1 MFALPSCSFMT
12 KQLFI
17 FTRILVISAL
27 FLSMAS
33 LSVSAMDLP
42 KADRVLVKK
51 AERKLVLL
59 KDGEI
64 FRNYDIALGDSPT
77 GHKQFEGD
85 ERTPE
90 GNYTLDWRN
99 SNSKFY
105 RSIHIS
111 YPNSQDQQFA
121 KNKGKSPGGMIM
133 IHGQPNKSKDP
144 VSAWILDQMDW
155 TDGCIAVKND
165 EMDEIWAAIDNGTP
179 IEIHP

>member
-1 MFALPSCSFMT
+1 MMKNQLPLMCIMT
-12 KQLFI
+12 L
-17 FTRILVISAL
+17 LCMAPVISH
-27 FLSMAS
+27 
-33 LSVSAMDLP
+33 AMDLP
-42 KADRVLVKK
+42 KADKVLVKK
-51 AERKLVLL
+51 SERKLVLL

-64 FRNYDIALGDSPT
+64 FRHYDIALGDSPK

-111 YPNSQDQQFA
+111 YPNEQDEDFA
-121 KNKGKSPGGMIM
+121 QAQGRSAGGMIM
-133 IHGQPNKSKDP
+133 IHGQPNKKHDTM
-144 VSAWILDQMDW
+144 SAWILDQMDW
-155 TDGCIAVKND
+155 TDGCIAVKNY

>member
-1 MFALPSCSFMT
+1 MIKNLFPFILTTVLLCAVSFT
-12 KQLFI
+12 SYAI
-17 FTRILVISAL
+17 EV
-27 FLSMAS
+27 
-33 LSVSAMDLP
+33 P

-64 FRNYDIALGDSPT
+64 FRDYDIALGDSPM

-90 GNYTLDWRN
+90 GSYTLDWRN

-111 YPNSQDQQFA
+111 YPNSEDQQFA
-121 KNKGKSPGGMIM
+121 NAKGRSPGGMIM
-133 IHGQPNKSKDP
+133 IHGQPNKSTDA

-155 TDGCIAVKND
+155 TDGCIAVKNN

-179 IEIHP
+179 IEIYP

>member
-1 MFALPSCSFMT
+1 MKKNQFL
-12 KQLFI
+12 LI
-17 FTRILVISAL
+17 FTTVILCAVSLISHG
-27 FLSMAS
+27 ME
-33 LSVSAMDLP
+33 LP

-64 FRNYDIALGDSPT
+64 YRDYDIALGDSPM

-90 GNYTLDWRN
+90 GLYTLDWRN

-111 YPNSQDQQFA
+111 YPNEQDQQFA
-121 KNKGKSPGGMIM
+121 LAQGRSPGGMIM
-133 IHGQPNKSKDP
+133 IHGQPNKKRDP
-144 VSAWILDQMDW
+144 VSAWVLDQMDW

-179 IEIHP
+179 IEIYP

>member
-1 MFALPSCSFMT
+1 MI
-12 KQLFI
+12 KKIGVFI
-17 FTRILVISAL
+17 GCAL
-27 FLSMAS
+27 FLCMAS
-33 LSVSAMDLP
+33 LSVNATELL

-64 FRNYDIALGDSPT
+64 FRDYDIALGDSPM

-90 GNYTLDWRN
+90 GVYTLDWRN
-99 SNSKFY
+99 SKSKFY

-111 YPNSQDQQFA
+111 YPNSDDQQFA
-121 KNKGKSPGGMIM
+121 NTRGKSPGGMIM
-133 IHGQPNKSKDP
+133 IHGQPNKSTDP

-155 TDGCIAVKND
+155 TDGCIAVKNN

-179 IEIHP
+179 IEIYP

>member
-1 MFALPSCSFMT
+1 MI
-12 KQLFI
+12 KKLFI
-17 FTRILVISAL
+17 FILITAIPNISTISAN
-27 FLSMAS
+27 
-33 LSVSAMDLP
+33 AMDLP

-64 FRNYDIALGDSPT
+64 FRNYDIALGDSPM

-90 GNYTLDWRN
+90 GSYTLDWRN

-111 YPNSQDQQFA
+111 YPNQHDQKFA
-121 KNKGKSPGGMIM
+121 IEQGRSPGGMIM
-133 IHGQPNKSKDP
+133 IHGQPNKSRNK

>member
-1 MFALPSCSFMT
+1 MIKKLSTFILLAL
-12 KQLFI
+12 LA
-17 FTRILVISAL
+17 SAT
-27 FLSMAS
+27 
-33 LSVSAMDLP
+33 SVSVNAMDLP

-51 AERKLVLL
+51 TERKLVLL

-64 FRNYDIALGDSPT
+64 FRDYDIALGDNPM

-90 GNYTLDWRN
+90 GSYTLDWRN

-111 YPNSQDQQFA
+111 YPNQQDKQFA
-121 KNKGKSPGGMIM
+121 MEQGRSPGGMIM
-133 IHGQPNKSKDP
+133 IHGQPNKSTDP

-155 TDGCIAVKND
+155 TDGCIAVKNE

-179 IEIHP
+179 IEIYP